1 MMKILFLLLP
11 ILYIVGNAYVYVR
24 MLHSMA
30 FLPLWGKIVVS
41 VVYWVVA
48 FALVVSLLGRD
59 KLPSV
64 MQQVLY
70 VAGSI
75 WLVAILY
82 MVMALVVADVVRI
95 FLPTFKY
102 GFWCSAGLTACV
114 LAYGYYN
121 YCNPV
126 VNKIAI
132 TLDKPLSTPVRVV
145 AVSDVHLGYA
155 TGKERLKKYV
165 ELINSQNP
173 DIVLIAG
180 DLIDNNVTPLRE
192 NRMNEELSQIVAPMG
207 VYMVPGNHEYISGID
222 EAVSFLKETPIVL
235 LRDTIVEL
243 PCGLQIVGRD
253 DRHNKRRM
261 PLSDIVAKVDS
272 TKPMIML
279 DHQPYQVAKK
289 DSLGVDVLVS
299 GHTHRGQ
306 VFPMNKLVDSMYE
319 QSYGYRK
326 WSHSHVYV
334 SSGLSLWGP
343 PFRIGTSS
351 DIAVFELK

>member
-1 MMKILFLLLP
+1 MMKLLFLLLP

-24 MLHSMA
+24 MLHSMV
-30 FLPLWGKIVVS
+30 FLPLWGKILLS

-48 FALVVSLLGRD
+48 FALVVSLVGRD

-102 GFWCSAGLTACV
+102 GFWCCAGLTACV

-132 TLDKPLSTPVRVV
+132 TFDKPLSTPVRVV

-253 DRHNKRRM
+253 DRHNKRRL
-261 PLSDIVAKVDS
+261 PLRDIVAKTDS
-272 TKPMIML
+272 SKPMIML

-289 DSLGVDVLVS
+289 DSLGVDVQVS

-306 VFPMNKLVDSMYE
+306 VFPMNMLVDMMYE

-334 SSGLSLWGP
+334 SCGLSLWGP

>member
-1 MMKILFLLLP
+1 MKLFFLLIP
-11 ILYIVGNAYVYVR
+11 ILYLAGNGYVYAR
-24 MLHSMA
+24 ALQSMH
-30 FLPLWGKIVVS
+30 FLPLWGKILLS

-48 FALVVSLLGRD
+48 FALVVSLVGRD

-82 MVMALVVADVVRI
+82 MVMALVVADVVII

-102 GFWCSAGLTACV
+102 GFWCCSGLTACV

-132 TLDKPLSTPVRVV
+132 TFDKPLSTPVRVV

-253 DRHNKRRM
+253 DRHNKRRL
-261 PLSDIVAKVDS
+261 PLRDIVAKTDS
-272 TKPMIML
+272 SKPMIML

-289 DSLGVDVLVS
+289 DSLGVDVQVS

-306 VFPMNKLVDSMYE
+306 VFPMNMLVDMMYE

-334 SSGLSLWGP
+334 SCGLSLWGP